1 MITCTVLTR
10 SIGYMNVSNNQG
22 EKNMTTVTVSNNRAV
37 RIVHNP
43 IVRNAGTTI
52 ATVERYAMKLNA
64 TFAIADV
71 GTMSFEEW

>member
-1 MITCTVLTR
+1 MSTI
-10 SIGYMNVSNNQG
+10 
-22 EKNMTTVTVSNNRAV
+22 TVSNNRAV

-52 ATVERYAMKLNA
+52 ATVERYAKKLNA

-71 GTMSFEEW
+71 RGDGTPIRIGCSNMNIEGFVRSL

>member
-1 MITCTVLTR
+1 MITCAMLTR

-22 EKNMTTVTVSNNRAV
+22 EKNMSTITVSNNRAV

-52 ATVERYAMKLNA
+52 ATVERYAKKLNA

-71 GTMSFEEW
+71 RGMYFEEW

>member
-1 MITCTVLTR
+1 MSNQVLVNPITK
-10 SIGYMNVSNNQG
+10 G
-22 EKNMTTVTVSNNRAV
+22 V

-52 ATVERYAMKLNA
+52 ATVERYAKKLNA

-71 GTMSFEEW
+71 RGMYFEEW